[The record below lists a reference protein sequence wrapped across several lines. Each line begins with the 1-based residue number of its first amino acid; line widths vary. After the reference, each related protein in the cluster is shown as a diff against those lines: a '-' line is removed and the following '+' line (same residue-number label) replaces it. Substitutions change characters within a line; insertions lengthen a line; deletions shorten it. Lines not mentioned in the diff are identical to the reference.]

1 MGRSSCWKCGTSG
14 PCERFTYAQKCCACK
29 YDDGHCLCQ
38 RGREAAEQAEKERL
52 EEIAREERAALTCP
66 ADGKTH
72 NWRQAS
78 RSTLFCTKC
87 AQSKSLGGGRGGG
100 SDSEDLS
107 YDALLSTLSAF
118 DVHSDDS
125 DDDAIAGSGS
135 LEPTRVPCAGHKL
148 HDPSCSNCR
157 KEAINYPDSDPSKV
171 ACPRHKLHDRRC
183 SDCME
188 CHAEG
193 TRYKLIP
200 SHKAC
205 SGHKKHDP
213 NCVQCRLDHFHNS

>member
-1 MGRSSCWKCGTSG
+1 M
-14 PCERFTYAQKCCACK
+14 
-29 YDDGHCLCQ
+29 
-38 RGREAAEQAEKERL
+38 REARKAAEMKC
-52 EEIAREERAALTCP
+52 AAGG
-66 ADGKTH
+66 AH
-72 NWRQAS
+72 NWQLIPGQS
-78 RSTLFCTKC
+78 RLFCSKC
-87 AQSKSLGGGRGGG
+87 ANQKSL
-100 SDSEDLS
+100 
-107 YDALLSTLSAF
+107 
-118 DVHSDDS
+118 S
-125 DDDAIAGSGS
+125 DDDSGLDKAPAAMTGKRPVTAPAAHKATAAMAGSGR

-193 TRYKLIP
+193 KQYKLIP

>member
-14 PCERFTYAQKCCACK
+14 PSGHCERFTYAQKCCACK
-29 YDDGHCLCQ
+29 WDQDYCDCT
-38 RGREAAEQAEKERL
+38 RGREAEEQAEKERL

-125 DDDAIAGSGS
+125 DDDAIAGSGR

-205 SGHKKHDP
+205 SVTRNMTQIVFNVD
-213 NCVQCRLDHFHNS
+213 